1 VLHIWFLLC
10 EKDFGIP
17 APLFYSIATIISR
30 ISVSKGGKW
39 AKYTNDGGLFLMFHT
54 YPQGEILFSQK
65 IKKSVPKS
73 GFYAIIISVG

>member
-39 AKYTNDGGLFLMFHT
+39 AKYTNGGGLFLVFPT

-65 IKKSVPKS
+65 IKNQSQNQD
-73 GFYAIIISVG
+73 FML